1 MSEAS
6 TMGKQSASTSRS
18 VLIERDGLAPTEW
31 SVVLGASGGSLPALD
46 QLCHTY
52 WRPVYVFVR
61 ANGVNRNEAED
72 VTQDFFADMLRR
84 DWLTRVAP
92 EHGSFRAFL
101 RVSVRN
107 FLSNRWRH
115 AEAKKRGGGEPA
127 ISFDSEE
134 VEQQLAGIESRA
146 IDPALAYEHRWAQSV
161 LQAALDRLA
170 AEQNKLGQQTR
181 FEKLRGFLTRMP
193 SAGEYAQISDE
204 LQLSQTQIA
213 MAVHRLSRRF
223 GDLIRAEVA
232 ATVANR
238 EDIEAELRY
247 LMQLMSTPQ

>member
-1 MSEAS
+1 
-6 TMGKQSASTSRS
+6 MGKLSAPNSRG

-31 SVVLGASGGSLPALD
+31 SVVLGASTGSLPALD
-46 QLCHTY
+46 RLCQTY

-61 ANGVNRNEAED
+61 ANGISRNEAED
-72 VTQDFFADMLRR
+72 ATQDFFADMLRR

-92 EHGSFRAFL
+92 EYGSFRAFL
-101 RVSVRN
+101 RVNVRN

-127 ISFDSEE
+127 ISFDREE
-134 VEQQLAGIESRA
+134 VERELAGNGSHA
-146 IDPALAYEHRWAQSV
+146 IDPALAYEQRWAQSV

-170 AEQNKLGQQTR
+170 AEQHKLGQQMR
-181 FEKLRGFLTRMP
+181 FEKLRAFLTRMP

-204 LQLSQTQIA
+204 LGLSQTQIA

-223 GDLIRAEVA
+223 GDLIRAEVSS
-232 ATVANR
+232 TVANR
-238 EDIEAELRY
+238 GDIEAELRY